1 MRLLVYPQINPKVTE
16 KLISNDDIYCLCNN
30 LRYLHEC
37 NLIACGIFFYRDH
50 CVSCTA
56 IDSSEKY
63 QDNAVVVFADVTLNT
78 GNAYSATTGE
88 FTAHVKGHF
97 FFTWTIS
104 TTQGALVSTQL
115 VINGNS
121 VGYNLINGRSNGQNY
136 ETSSSTVNVKM
147 EENDVITR
155 RLYETRVFAYKMLS
169 SFSGFK

>member
-1 MRLLVYPQINPKVTE
+1 ML
-16 KLISNDDIYCLCNN
+16 
-30 LRYLHEC
+30 
-37 NLIACGIFFYRDH
+37 
-50 CVSCTA
+50 
-56 IDSSEKY
+56 
-63 QDNAVVVFADVTLNT
+63 
-78 GNAYSATTGE
+78 TTGE

>member
-1 MRLLVYPQINPKVTE
+1 MTSIAYAIISDISMNVTWLLA
-16 KLISNDDIYCLCNN
+16 DF
-30 LRYLHEC
+30 
-37 NLIACGIFFYRDH
+37 FFYRDH

-56 IDSSEKY
+56 IDRSEKY
-63 QDNAVVVFADVTLNT
+63 QDKAVVVFADVTLNT

-136 ETSSSTVNVKM
+136 ETSINVKM
-147 EENDVITR
+147 EENVVITR
-155 RLYETRVFAYKMLS
+155 RLYETGVFAYKMLS